1 MSFASKFFSVLS
13 CCSDVCYISDELFD
27 KNNTTSGR
35 IFELVVIILSSL
47 VQFNNIN
54 TYTSIM
60 SDFEDDSYSKKK
72 SEVYLAYVDAPIK
85 QGDDVVIEDT
95 FVGSKPVW
103 LHPESQPDAKLLECG
118 SCHSHDNMRLLLQA
132 FAPVDED
139 QMGPIQDKL
148 SMNRLMK
155 YVNGNDDRVLYVF
168 MCTKCHRQAGSIK
181 CIRGVKRNGTAA
193 SATQAKLDSATAGDA
208 VPGAKDFKINPF
220 DLSGAAANPFAST
233 SGAGAANPFASAT
246 TPATKADAPS
256 KTTTPEEPSKKV
268 LRKLHDEKKDLE
280 YDSAHEFKGYQ
291 LYVEQETF
299 QNKPDHLKLPKNL
312 KIDKEALELTG
323 EDELEDLDRDPV
335 KLDPRTEKL
344 SQFLDDEVFQKF
356 QEVVGYNPLQVLRYD
371 LGGKPLYYA
380 ETKVD
385 LESVIPKPGFNPSS
399 KRVFEM
405 QLMPKLILDL
415 EKEDQTVSDGMEW
428 GTILVFTD
436 AENYTPKFDDN
447 NVGYV
452 EECVRV
458 QWESRT

>member
-1 MSFASKFFSVLS
+1 MS
-13 CCSDVCYISDELFD
+13 
-27 KNNTTSGR
+27 
-35 IFELVVIILSSL
+35 
-47 VQFNNIN
+47 
-54 TYTSIM
+54 M

-85 QGDDVVIEDT
+85 QGDDVTIEDT

-103 LHPESQPDAKLLECG
+103 LHPESQPDDKLLECG
-118 SCHSHDNMRLLLQA
+118 SCHSHDNMRLLMQA
-132 FAPVDED
+132 FAPVDQE
-139 QMGPIQDKL
+139 QMEPIQDRL
-148 SMNRLMK
+148 QMNRMMK
-155 YVNGNDDRVLYVF
+155 YIDGNDDRVLYVF
-168 MCTKCHRQAGSIK
+168 MCTKCHRKTGSIK
-181 CIRGVKRNGTAA
+181 CIRGVKRNASTTTTA
-193 SATQAKLDSATAGDA
+193 STQQKLDSATGGDA
-208 VPGAKDFKINPF
+208 LPGAKDFKINPF
-220 DLSGAAANPFAST
+220 DISG
-233 SGAGAANPFASAT
+233 GAANPFASASGSANPFAST
-246 TPATKADAPS
+246 ATSTESA
-256 KTTTPEEPSKKV
+256 TTTAPEQSGKTEEPSKKV
-268 LRKLHDEKKDLE
+268 LRKLHDEKKDME
-280 YDSAHEFKGYQ
+280 YDNSQEFKGYL

-323 EDELEDLDRDPV
+323 ETELEDLERDPV

-344 SQFLDDEVFQKF
+344 SQFLDDDVFQKF

-380 ETKVD
+380 ATKVD

-399 KRVFEM
+399 KRTFEM

-415 EKEDQTVSDGMEW
+415 EKDGQAVAEGMEW

-458 QWESRT
+458 QWEART